1 MRTKNIFCKNWA
13 NIPCLT
19 ATVYESFMS
28 KIVLPVFSKPLSS
41 LKNPSPLSEKLLQ
54 YIEIQ
59 HERKKVLYIREQIPR
74 NLAKCWGQVNLNIT
88 LCT

>member
-1 MRTKNIFCKNWA
+1 
-13 NIPCLT
+13 
-19 ATVYESFMS
+19 MS

-74 NLAKCWGQVNLNIT
+74 NLAKC
-88 LCT
+88 